1 MPLCITCKKQ
11 YPFGTVYCP
20 VCGSKLVIGEL
31 TAKLT
36 SDQKSLEKTPT
47 FEHATMSQNE
57 SVVGALD
64 SKTSARSES
73 QQKQNQPKS
82 RGGLLTAWLILML
95 LANGLMAFTYVGASY
110 NYAIGVSTPLSN
122 SISFFLLLVFAIF
135 SIINVCATIALF
147 KWKKWGLY
155 ACCLSSVVAFFANI
169 SLGVTLAFAGLFG
182 LLILILLLRSKW
194 GLLE

>member
-1 MPLCITCKKQ
+1 MPCKKQ

-20 VCGSKLVIGEL
+20 VCGRKLVIGEL

-47 FEHATMSQNE
+47 LEHAPISQNE
-57 SVVGALD
+57 FVVGALD
-64 SKTSARSES
+64 SKTSAHARSEN

-82 RGGLLTAWLILML
+82 RGGLLTAWLILVL
-95 LANGLMAFTYVGASY
+95 LANGLMAFTYLGASY

-122 SISFFLLLVFAIF
+122 SMPLFLLLIFAIF
-135 SIINVCATIALF
+135 SVLNVCATIALF
-147 KWKKWGLY
+147 KWKKWGFY
-155 ACCLSSVVAFFANI
+155 ACCLSSAVAFFANI

-182 LLILILLLRSKW
+182 VLILYLLLRSKW